1 MDILGLYNA
10 GYGME
15 EIADALGITL
25 RTVDDKLREL
35 GLEPDYPV
43 SESLWDKYRKKIS
56 VVRHILGYESEITF
70 DPTRSKKDD
79 KEYELFFT
87 VEWLKATALLTR

>member
-15 EIADALGITL
+15 EIADALGVTQ
-25 RTVDDKLREL
+25 RTVDDKLREI

-43 SESLWDKYRKKIS
+43 SESLKEKYRKKIS
-56 VVRHILGYESEITF
+56 VVKHILGYESEITF
-70 DPTRSKKDD
+70 DPARSKKDE
-79 KEYELFFT
+79 KEYEMFFAA
-87 VEWLKATALLTR
+87 EWLKATALLTR

>member
-15 EIADALGITL
+15 EIADALGVTQ
-25 RTVDDKLREL
+25 RTVDDKLREI

-43 SESLWDKYRKKIS
+43 SESLKEKYRKKIS
-56 VVRHILGYESEITF
+56 VVKHILGYESEITF
-70 DPTRSKKDD
+70 DPARSKKDD
-79 KEYELFFT
+79 KEYEMFFFFFL
-87 VEWLKATALLTR
+87 LKATALLTR

>member
-15 EIADALGITL
+15 EIADALGVTQ
-25 RTVDDKLREL
+25 RTVDYKLREI

-43 SESLWDKYRKKIS
+43 SESLKEKYRKKIS
-56 VVRHILGYESEITF
+56 VVKHILGYESEIDNF
-70 DPTRSKKDD
+70 
-79 KEYELFFT
+79 
-87 VEWLKATALLTR
+87 

>member
-15 EIADALGITL
+15 EIADALGVTL

-79 KEYELFFT
+79 KEYELFFA
-87 VEWLKATALLTR
+87 VEWLKATAVLTR